1 MTQTERLRYEYE
13 LDTYEIDEC
22 DESEYGEILYGTF
35 EDLVDIENK
44 IWG

>member
-13 LDTYEIDEC
+13 LDTYEIDEY
-22 DESEYGEILYGTF
+22 DESEVILYGTF
-35 EDLVDIENK
+35 EDLVEMENK

>member
-22 DESEYGEILYGTF
+22 DESDEILYGTF
-35 EDLVDIENK
+35 EDLVEMENK